1 MKNLSTALLLLLS
14 TTLFATDYYWVGG
27 TGNWSDFANHWATTS
42 GGASFHAQAPSSTDD
57 VYFDINSFSVASQVV
72 TLDVEANCNSMDWTG
87 VLNFPS
93 INGNDQIMN
102 IYGSLV
108 LAADMTADFRYVE
121 FESTTTGNTI
131 TTNGTSLGTNSLV
144 RLNGIGGE
152 WGLQDNFNTNNLFI
166 IAGTLNTNNNN
177 INSGKYFQTSG
188 ASPKVL
194 NLGSSEITSERWWI
208 VGTNQTINAGTSKII
223 TSLFY
228 GDNEGD
234 GPFTY
239 YDVEFYNY
247 GRLRNTSSFN
257 EITVPAGLDL
267 KLQAGD
273 VFTLNN
279 LVATGTKH
287 EPILIRSETE
297 GSEATFNKSSG
308 TIDITYVE
316 LQDIHATG
324 GATFTANSSIDN
336 GNTTGWNINAI
347 TNLDYYWVGNGGDWT
362 DYANHWATTSGGA
375 TMHTDYPSKY
385 DNLIFDANSFTISS
399 QTVTNDL
406 SVAKFHDMEWTGVLN
421 SPTFLASYSYS
432 LYAYGSVTFD
442 AGVSKNIHTLQ
453 LNGDETGLSYSD
465 LASGS
470 VSYITFNGSGTYDLL
485 TNISTGTLAQYSGT
499 VNYNNVDI
507 NCSIDFKIGNG
518 SSSPTLNLGTSTI
531 TCRDLVIGSASSPA
545 ITIGTSTLTI
555 ERDLKGYGTSLYEV
569 IMDGGGDVIGSN
581 TFEHFTIQ
589 PGSSVTLEAGETQT
603 INQSLTLDGTKA
615 SPINLNS
622 NASGVQG
629 SLSMSTGTVDGTYLI
644 LKDIE
649 ATGGATFN
657 ATQTIDNGNNTG
669 WNITGIVGEDYYW
682 VGNSGNWSD
691 FDNHWVTT
699 SGGSTFHITVPG
711 VLDNVIF
718 DANSFSLSGQVVT
731 IDNEEANFTD
741 IDASGVTQDFAISG
755 SGKEFNIYGSVNIP
769 AMASVTVDTYNF
781 LSTDVETLSF
791 SNGPGSSVD
800 FNFSAVGEWTL
811 TSNLTVGNLVFNA
824 GTVNTNGSE
833 INANALQFFGTE
845 SKTINFSTSIINT
858 SSFTVYDF
866 VENVTINGGSS
877 TLSVS
882 GSIKT
887 ESDVNTISLNNL
899 TLNNSGGAGDGLVYD
914 NLNLNIFTIE
924 AGKTVKPVGD
934 ITITTN
940 EFVAVGTDINPI
952 IISPQTGGSSITISQ
967 ATGVVDAYFLELEEV
982 SATGGAVF
990 NAYNSIDNGNVFG
1003 WIFHKENQTIDF
1015 SPISDKVFGDPDFDL
1030 QATATSGLE
1039 VTFSITSGPATI
1051 IGNTLSITGVGTI
1064 QVKAQQTGN
1073 IDYNPAP
1080 SVTLS
1085 FEVFKADQTVTFE
1098 AIPNKTFGDPDFEL
1112 VASSDKSLPVTFESA
1127 DESIAT
1133 ISGSTVTIVGAG
1145 ETTITALQEGTSDI
1159 NAVQVEQILI
1169 VDKANQSITFESIED
1184 QSLETGTYV
1193 VSATASSGLEVTF
1206 EIVDGSATLTGNDVS
1221 FNGTGTVTIKASQE
1235 GDADFFAA
1243 TPVEQSFEV
1252 ISITAVNTEISETNI
1267 SCFPN
1272 PVSNVLYIKLA
1283 DRSNEKVLINL
1294 FDTKGRVVFS
1304 TYSNPQMTLQELDLH
1319 DLVSG
1324 LYILKINGRI
1334 TDQKIVFK
1342 N

>member
-1 MKNLSTALLLLLS
+1 MKNISTVLLLFLSTS
-14 TTLFATDYYWVGG
+14 IFATDYYWVGG
-27 TGNWSDFANHWATTS
+27 TGNWSDFSNHWATTS
-42 GGASFHAQAPSSTDD
+42 GGASFHTQAPSSTDD
-57 VYFDINSFSVASQVV
+57 VYFDINSFAVASQVV
-72 TLDVEANCNSMDWTG
+72 TLDVEASCGSMDWTG

-93 INGNDQIMN
+93 INGNGQILN

-152 WGLQDNFNTNNLFI
+152 WDLQDNFNTNNLYI

-208 VGTNQTINAGTSKII
+208 FGTNQTINAGTSKII

-247 GRLRNTSSFN
+247 GKLRNTSSFN
-257 EITVPAGLDL
+257 EITIPAGLDL
-267 KLQAGD
+267 QLQAGD
-273 VFTLNN
+273 VFTINN

-297 GSEATFNKSSG
+297 GAEATFNKSTGS
-308 TIDITYVE
+308 INVSYVE

-324 GATFTANSSIDN
+324 GATFTANSSVDN

-347 TNLDYYWVGNGGDWT
+347 SSLDYYWVGNSGDWT
-362 DYANHWATTSGGA
+362 DYANHWATTSGGS

-406 SVAKFHDMEWTGVLN
+406 SVAKFHNMDWTGVLN
-421 SPTFLASYSYS
+421 SPTFQSSYPNS
-432 LYAYGSVTFD
+432 LYAYGYVSFG
-442 AGVSKNIHTLQ
+442 AGVTKSIHTLQ

-465 LASGS
+465 LSAGS

-485 TNISTGTLAQYSGT
+485 TNINTGTLAQYSGT

-518 SSSPTLNLGTSTI
+518 SSSPTLNLSTSTI
-531 TCRDLVIGSASSPA
+531 TCRDLVIGSAATPS

-555 ERDLKGYGTSLYEV
+555 ERDLIGYGASFYEV
-569 IMDGGGDVIGSN
+569 VMDGGGDIVGSN

-622 NASGVQG
+622 DASGVQG
-629 SLSMSTGTVDGTYLI
+629 TLSMSSGTVDATYLI
-644 LKDIE
+644 LKDIA

-669 WNITGIVGEDYYW
+669 WNITSIVGEDYYW

-691 FDNHWVTT
+691 FANHWVTT

-718 DANSFSLSGQVVT
+718 DANSFTLSGQVVT
-731 IDNEEANFTD
+731 VDNDQANFND
-741 IDASGVTQDFAISG
+741 IDASAVTQDFTISG

-769 AMASVTVDTYNF
+769 ALANVTVDTYNF
-781 LSTDVETLSF
+781 LSTDIETLSF
-791 SNGPGSSVD
+791 NNGPGSSTD
-800 FNFSAVGEWTL
+800 FNFSAVGDWTF
-811 TSNLTVGNLVFNA
+811 TTDLTVGSLVFNA
-824 GTVNTNGSE
+824 GTINTNGSE
-833 INANALQFFGTE
+833 INANSLQFFGTE
-845 SKTINFSTSIINT
+845 SKTINFSTSTINT
-858 SSFTVYDF
+858 GSFTVYDF

-877 TLSVS
+877 NLSIG
-882 GSIKT
+882 GSLKT

-899 TLNNSGGAGDGLVYD
+899 TFNNSGSAGDGLVYD
-914 NLNLNIFTIE
+914 NLNLNTFTIE

-940 EFVAVGTDINPI
+940 DFVAVGTDVDPI
-952 IISPQTGGSSITISQ
+952 IISPQTGGSSLTISQ
-967 ATGVVDAYFLELEEV
+967 SSGVVDAYFLELEEV
-982 SATGGAVF
+982 SATGGAIF

-1003 WIFHKENQTIDF
+1003 WIFHKDNQTIDF
-1015 SPISDKVFGDPDFDL
+1015 SPLSDKVYGDPDFDL
-1030 QATATSGLE
+1030 EATATSGLT
-1039 VTFSITSGPATI
+1039 VTFSIISGPATI
-1051 IGNTLSITGVGTI
+1051 IGNTLSMTGIGTV
-1064 QVKAQQTGN
+1064 QVKAEQAGN

-1080 SVTLS
+1080 SVTQS
-1085 FEVFKADQTVTFE
+1085 FEVLKAHQTITFE
-1098 AIPNKTFGDPDFEL
+1098 TIPSKTFGDPDFDL
-1112 VASSDKSLPVTFESA
+1112 VASSDKNLAITFESA

-1145 ETTITALQEGTSDI
+1145 ETTITALQEGNSDI
-1159 NAVQVEQILI
+1159 NAAQVEQVLI
-1169 VDKANQSITFESIED
+1169 VNKADQTITFEPIED
-1184 QSLETGTYV
+1184 QILEESPLTLI
-1193 VSATASSGLEVTF
+1193 ATASSGLEVTF
-1206 EIVDGSATLTGNDVS
+1206 EIVNGPASLTGNEVS
-1221 FNGTGTVTIKASQE
+1221 FNGLGTVTIKASQE
-1235 GDADFFAA
+1235 GNNNFMAA
-1243 TPVEQSFEV
+1243 SPVEQSFEI
-1252 ISITAVNTEISETNI
+1252 ISITAVNTDISDNKI
-1267 SCFPN
+1267 NYFPN
-1272 PVSNVLYIKLA
+1272 PVADVLYVKLA
-1283 DRSNEKVLINL
+1283 DQINKKVLINL
-1294 FDTKGRVVFS
+1294 FDTKGRLVYS
-1304 TYSNPQMTLQELDLH
+1304 TYSNPHLTLQELHLDDL
-1319 DLVSG
+1319 LSG
-1324 LYILKINGRI
+1324 IYILKINGI
-1334 TDQKIVFK
+1334 INDQKIVLK